1 MFSRTAIAAVF
12 GLALSSL
19 ATAQE
24 PPALA
29 QGSNTSQIALVEQL
43 LALDDTASQPWMSAD
58 ANSIVP
64 IWSGAD
70 GHLLAIVA
78 VPGQWGSPLT
88 GGALSE
94 PGPISWYLMGGEATD
109 PSGLRWQANNGFH
122 VDALL
127 GQNQSV
133 LPTLCGLACD
143 VGRPGGTSG
152 SLGLGWMS
160 PEGGLDLSY
169 GLSWLQTRDAAPA
182 FQGIG
187 AGAGNP
193 VLTLPQSLSS
203 GLQSQTALFARGR
216 WRFDEDTALDI
227 GATYGRGS
235 TLPYATLGG
244 GALPGIDID
253 QLSLSLGVD
262 AGSLRGAIVGHVLR
276 SDDPLLIGKKW
287 TALDLGVSWR
297 TPWRGEISVG
307 AQNLWSAPLDA
318 PRDTDPNQARTPY
331 IQYRQDL

>member
-1 MFSRTAIAAVF
+1 MFSRLAIAAVF
-12 GLALSSL
+12 GLALSSA

-24 PPALA
+24 PLALA
-29 QGSNTSQIALVEQL
+29 QGSGSQIALVEQL
-43 LALDDTASQPWMSAD
+43 LALDDTSSPSWINGE
-58 ANSIVP
+58 ANSVVP
-64 IWSGAD
+64 IWSSAD

-78 VPGQWGSPLT
+78 LPGQSSPLV
-88 GGALSE
+88 GGALTE
-94 PGPISWYLMGGEATD
+94 PGPINWYLMGGTASDT
-109 PSGLRWQANNGFH
+109 SGLRWQANNGFH

-127 GQNQSV
+127 GQNQSM

-143 VGRPGGTSG
+143 SIRPSGGTG

-169 GLSWLQTRDAAPA
+169 GLSWLQTRDVTPG

-187 AGAGNP
+187 AGASVP
-193 VLTLPQSLSS
+193 VLTLPQALSS

-216 WRFDEDTALDI
+216 WRFDDETALDI
-227 GATYGRGS
+227 GATYGHGS
-235 TLPYATLGG
+235 TLPYATLGA

-276 SDDPLLIGKKW
+276 SDDPVLVGRKW

-318 PRDTDPNQARTPY
+318 PREADPNQARTPY